1 MRNLIDFIIKNIHW
15 LLFIIL
21 FSLSIIL
28 INKHQEFQR
37 SKYLSVTRE
46 VTGSLYSLTN
56 TFRSYLN
63 LKSQNAE
70 YSNKI
75 AELYTEIEAYRLL
88 LASQNDSIQTIRYN
102 TSDTALVFRFIPAKV
117 VNSSVNRIENYIT
130 LNKGS
135 LDNIRSDMGVISAN
149 GIVGV
154 VMQTSPHYATVISV
168 LNPQFQLS
176 GKIKRSNYSGPLVW
190 DGKDSRYTYLT
201 KIPQHAI
208 VLQGD
213 TIITSGFSSVFPAGL
228 PVGVVADSIHANDDL
243 YHSIRVRL
251 FADLANLHEA
261 MIVENTRQ
269 KEQWNL
275 ENQIK

>member
-1 MRNLIDFIIKNIHW
+1 LRNLIDFIIKNIHW